1 MGLLFLKKKQIV
13 SLPTQNGGEPIYQI
27 HNIVILSLRAQRGN
41 LTFKVV
47 PIDTV
52 NVNYLI
58 YVSSE
63 REGA

>member
-1 MGLLFLKKKQIV
+1 MEENRFIK
-13 SLPTQNGGEPIYQI
+13 ST
-27 HNIVILSLRAQRGN
+27 ILSLRAQRGN

-58 YVSSE
+58 YISSE
-63 REGA
+63 RLGA